1 MRKNQMKICLAIVIL
16 FIRSESEAA
25 ATTTT
30 TPAAA
35 VARDKRII
43 GGVEAADSWH
53 PYQAYLRRN
62 GWSNKWFPG
71 WFVSWYPTWFASDY
85 CCGASI
91 ISERYL
97 LTAAHCVSVNVNAGD
112 FEVVVG
118 TNEIGDPYA
127 WIYVAEYFAIHSDY
141 ERGGL
146 PENDI
151 AVIRVQGSIQF
162 NDRVQP
168 IRLPPADYEIPD
180 ESLVTVT
187 GWGSLQIEGGI
198 KPSRLQMARMKVQNH
213 EKCTDIWD
221 SAYNEFLANPYNMVS
236 VIKDGMI
243 CLERTTDEQMCD
255 GDSGSPVVDDDGY
268 QIGIITFGGECG
280 PYNDLPDVAMRITH
294 YVDWIMA
301 SMQILEF
308 AQVFTG

>member
-1 MRKNQMKICLAIVIL
+1 M
-16 FIRSESEAA
+16 
-25 ATTTT
+25 
-30 TPAAA
+30 
-35 VARDKRII
+35 D
-43 GGVEAADSWH
+43 
-53 PYQAYLRRN
+53 LRRRVLCHSL
-62 GWSNKWFPG
+62 GLRARRPARKRHRGDSGPRQHTVQRQGTADQIATRGLRDPG
-71 WFVSWYPTWFASDY
+71 RESGDGDGLGLAS
-85 CCGASI
+85 
-91 ISERYL
+91 
-97 LTAAHCVSVNVNAGD
+97 
-112 FEVVVG
+112 
-118 TNEIGDPYA
+118 
-127 WIYVAEYFAIHSDY
+127 
-141 ERGGL
+141 
-146 PENDI
+146 
-151 AVIRVQGSIQF
+151 
-162 NDRVQP
+162 
-168 IRLPPADYEIPD
+168 
-180 ESLVTVT
+180 
-187 GWGSLQIEGGI
+187 EGGI